1 MIIRLYILVLLFEWL
16 RVQDRKSHQS
26 KFPTNGKAMN
36 SWLVGM
42 VKCACCGYAMH
53 FNHCANRKGVVYH
66 RFIDYGKFTLNG
78 CPTPPIQLKPK
89 QVEDAVLKEM
99 QKRIEQLKIAKRED
113 SKPDTETESIKTE
126 IIRIDGEIQKLMEK
140 LADADSVLFDYIQ
153 KRVSALHEQKSELDK
168 KMQTMCRKRKAIDT
182 KPLEEPMKQWDK
194 LTVQEKHDVAAA
206 MIDVVLISDETGIE
220 VKFSI

>member
-1 MIIRLYILVLLFEWL
+1 MFVHAGLDDTHFVKVAYHEGLVPADKWL

-78 CPTPPIQLKPK
+78 CPTPPIQLKPR

-99 QKRIEQLKIAKRED
+99 QKRFGVGLAVLTLCDLELF
-113 SKPDTETESIKTE
+113 DTLLYFF
-126 IIRIDGEIQKLMEK
+126 QY
-140 LADADSVLFDYIQ
+140 SVLDLS
-153 KRVSALHEQKSELDK
+153 RL
-168 KMQTMCRKRKAIDT
+168 
-182 KPLEEPMKQWDK
+182 
-194 LTVQEKHDVAAA
+194 
-206 MIDVVLISDETGIE
+206 
-220 VKFSI
+220 

>member
-1 MIIRLYILVLLFEWL
+1 MPAETWL

-78 CPTPPIQLKPK
+78 CPTPPIQLKPR

-113 SKPDTETESIKTE
+113 SKPDTETESIKAE

-153 KRVSALHEQKSELDK
+153 KRVSALHEQKAELDK
-168 KMQTMCRKRKAIDT
+168 KCRPCAVSVRQSTQSLWKN
-182 KPLEEPMKQWDK
+182 L
-194 LTVQEKHDVAAA
+194 
-206 MIDVVLISDETGIE
+206 
-220 VKFSI
+220 

>member
-1 MIIRLYILVLLFEWL
+1 
-16 RVQDRKSHQS
+16 
-26 KFPTNGKAMN
+26 
-36 SWLVGM
+36 
-42 VKCACCGYAMH
+42 MH

-89 QVEDAVLKEM
+89 QVEDAVLKEL

-113 SKPDTETESIKTE
+113 SKPDSE
-126 IIRIDGEIQKLMEK
+126 IRKLMEK

-168 KMQTMCRKRKAIDT
+168 KCRLCAVSVRRSTQSLWKN
-182 KPLEEPMKQWDK
+182 L
-194 LTVQEKHDVAAA
+194 
-206 MIDVVLISDETGIE
+206 
-220 VKFSI
+220 

>member
-1 MIIRLYILVLLFEWL
+1 MLDEIEAYDGIHGLFVHAGLDDTHFVKVAYHEGLVPAETWL
-16 RVQDRKSHQS
+16 RVQDRKLHQS

-78 CPTPPIQLKPK
+78 CPTPPIQLKPR

-99 QKRIEQLKIAKRED
+99 QKRIEQLKITKRED

-168 KMQTMCRKRKAIDT
+168 KMQTMLRLSQPSLK
-182 KPLEEPMKQWDK
+182 
-194 LTVQEKHDVAAA
+194 
-206 MIDVVLISDETGIE
+206 
-220 VKFSI
+220 

>member
-1 MIIRLYILVLLFEWL
+1 MPAETWL

-113 SKPDTETESIKTE
+113 SKPDTETERRYRNSWKSSQMRTAYSLITF
-126 IIRIDGEIQKLMEK
+126 R
-140 LADADSVLFDYIQ
+140 SV
-153 KRVSALHEQKSELDK
+153 
-168 KMQTMCRKRKAIDT
+168 
-182 KPLEEPMKQWDK
+182 
-194 LTVQEKHDVAAA
+194 
-206 MIDVVLISDETGIE
+206 
-220 VKFSI
+220 

>member
-1 MIIRLYILVLLFEWL
+1 MAESAGQEVAPEQ
-16 RVQDRKSHQS
+16 VPDKRKGYE
-26 KFPTNGKAMN
+26 FLA
-36 SWLVGM
+36 
-42 VKCACCGYAMH
+42 CGYGEMCLLWLCNALQSL
-53 FNHCANRKGVVYH
+53 CEQKRCVYH

-78 CPTPPIQLKPK
+78 CPTPPIQLKPR

-99 QKRIEQLKIAKRED
+99 QKRIEQLKITKRED

-168 KMQTMCRKRKAIDT
+168 KMQTMLRLSQPSLK
-182 KPLEEPMKQWDK
+182 
-194 LTVQEKHDVAAA
+194 
-206 MIDVVLISDETGIE
+206 
-220 VKFSI
+220 